1 MSCYLGAENVPEGEP
16 VYVRENGQLFM
27 INQAAGRGINYTP
40 NSRPSRLFSK
50 EFSVELC
57 VNKEND
63 NGRTDHFIFTYTK
76 EGSLRYSS
84 KSLFSLVLSYIADN
98 INHVDSLNDFPEQIA
113 EKLFYAADARQKFM
127 ESKTGLCALQTF
139 TNAYGCLVLQKLC
152 LRNGSLIISEKLE
165 EIKSFQGLTYLD
177 LSCCKLGD
185 DHELLEHVTNES
197 LSSLTHLLL
206 KDNCLSDIGLRRMTA
221 RVRVMKRGLEN
232 LSVLDLSYNPGI
244 TNKGVRCL
252 RPFKKLNYLD
262 LSGTGLRVTKEVIDQ
277 IQMLIE
283 LVHSKIPLKEF
294 DHSSCKTE
302 GWAEQV
308 ILQWKHTVLEVV
320 NSKESI
326 KSRLAAQHFYGKR
339 PRAQGPPE
347 SLLEGK
353 QRENSENLQFY
364 KERTETSDNLLPQRD
379 MEMIEELPKRRRIAA
394 EQKKHPLQS
403 ELFSFSQTEWDLL
416 NSY

>member
-1 MSCYLGAENVPEGEP
+1 MSYYLGAENVPEGERI
-16 VYVRENGQLFM
+16 YVREKGQLFM
-27 INQAAGRGINYTP
+27 INQASEKGISYTP

-76 EGSLRYSS
+76 EGSLRYSA

-98 INHVDSLNDFPEQIA
+98 INYVDSLNDFPEQIA

-127 ESKTGLCALQTF
+127 ESKTGLYALQTF

-165 EIKSFQGLTYLD
+165 EIKSFQGLTHLD

-206 KDNCLSDIGLRRMTA
+206 KHNCLSDIGLRKMTA

-232 LSVLDLSYNPGI
+232 LSVLDLSCNPRI
-244 TNKGVRCL
+244 TNKGVQYLC
-252 RPFKKLNYLD
+252 PFKKLNYLD
-262 LSGTGLRVTKEVIDQ
+262 LSGTGLRDTKEVIDQ
-277 IQMLIE
+277 IQTLID
-283 LVHSKIPLKEF
+283 LVRSKIPLKEF
-294 DHSSCKTE
+294 DHSSFKTE

-308 ILQWKHTVLEVV
+308 ILQWKHAVLEIA
-320 NSKESI
+320 NPKESI

-339 PRAQGPPE
+339 PRAEGSPE
-347 SLLEGK
+347 SLLGKK
-353 QRENSENLQFY
+353 QRQNYENLQFY
-364 KERTETSDNLLPQRD
+364 RERTEISDNPLPQRD
-379 MEMIEELPKRRRIAA
+379 MEMMGELPKRRRTAT
-394 EQKKHPLQS
+394 EQKKQHLQS

>member
-1 MSCYLGAENVPEGEP
+1 MSCYLDAENDPEGEP

-27 INQAAGRGINYTP
+27 INQDSGRRVNYTP

-63 NGRTDHFIFTYTK
+63 NGRTDNFIFTYTK

-165 EIKSFQGLTYLD
+165 EIKSFRGLTY
-177 LSCCKLGD
+177 
-185 DHELLEHVTNES
+185 
-197 LSSLTHLLL
+197 
-206 KDNCLSDIGLRRMTA
+206 
-221 RVRVMKRGLEN
+221 
-232 LSVLDLSYNPGI
+232 LDLSYNPGI
-244 TNKGVRCL
+244 TNKGVRYL

-262 LSGTGLRVTKEVIDQ
+262 LSGTGLRGTKEVIDQ
-277 IQMLIE
+277 IHMLID

-302 GWAEQV
+302 GWADQV
-308 ILQWKHTVLEVV
+308 ILQWKHAVLEVV

-326 KSRLAAQHFYGKR
+326 KSKLAAQRFYGKR
-339 PRAQGPPE
+339 PRAEGSQE
-347 SLLEGK
+347 SLLGEK
-353 QRENSENLQFY
+353 QRENCENLQFY
-364 KERTETSDNLLPQRD
+364 KERRETSDNLLPQRD
-379 MEMIEELPKRRRIAA
+379 MEMIEEFPKRRRTAA
-394 EQKKHPLQS
+394 EQKNHHLQS

>member
-1 MSCYLGAENVPEGEP
+1 MSCYLDAENGPEGEP
-16 VYVRENGQLFM
+16 IYVRENGQLFM
-27 INQAAGRGINYTP
+27 INQDSGRGVNYTP

-63 NGRTDHFIFTYTK
+63 NGRTDNFIFTYTK

-165 EIKSFQGLTYLD
+165 EIKSFRGLTYLD

-185 DHELLEHVTNES
+185 GHELLEHVTNES

-206 KDNCLSDIGLRRMTA
+206 KDNCLSDIGLRKMTA

-232 LSVLDLSYNPGI
+232 LSALDLSYNPGI
-244 TNKGVRCL
+244 TNKGVRYL
-252 RPFKKLNYLD
+252 RPFKKLKYLD
-262 LSGTGLRVTKEVIDQ
+262 LSGTGLRGTKEVIDQ
-277 IQMLIE
+277 IHMLID

-302 GWAEQV
+302 GWADQV
-308 ILQWKHTVLEVV
+308 ILQWKHAVLEVV
-320 NSKESI
+320 NSKESV
-326 KSRLAAQHFYGKR
+326 KSKLAAQRFYGKR
-339 PRAQGPPE
+339 PRAEGSPE
-347 SLLEGK
+347 SLLGEK
-353 QRENSENLQFY
+353 QRENYENLQFY
-364 KERTETSDNLLPQRD
+364 KERRETSDNLLPQRD
-379 MEMIEELPKRRRIAA
+379 MEMIEEFPKRRRTAA
-394 EQKKHPLQS
+394 EQKNHHLQS

>member
-1 MSCYLGAENVPEGEP
+1 MSCYLDAENDPEGEP

-27 INQAAGRGINYTP
+27 INQDSGRRVNYTP

-63 NGRTDHFIFTYTK
+63 NGRTDNFIFTYTK

-165 EIKSFQGLTYLD
+165 EIKSFRGLTYLD

-185 DHELLEHVTNES
+185 GHELLEHVTNES

-206 KDNCLSDIGLRRMTA
+206 KDNCLSDIGLRKMTA

-232 LSVLDLSYNPGI
+232 LSALDLSYNPGI
-244 TNKGVRCL
+244 TNKGVRYL

-262 LSGTGLRVTKEVIDQ
+262 LSGTGLRGTKEVIDQ
-277 IQMLIE
+277 IHMLID

-302 GWAEQV
+302 GWADQV
-308 ILQWKHTVLEVV
+308 ILQWKHAVLEVV

-326 KSRLAAQHFYGKR
+326 KSKLAAQRFYGKR
-339 PRAQGPPE
+339 PRAEGSQE
-347 SLLEGK
+347 SLLGEK
-353 QRENSENLQFY
+353 QRENCENLQFY
-364 KERTETSDNLLPQRD
+364 KERRETSDNLLPQRD
-379 MEMIEELPKRRRIAA
+379 MEMIEEFPKRRRTAA
-394 EQKKHPLQS
+394 EQKNHHLQS